1 MRHFSPHKTQC
12 RADRRPSLMGYH
24 FSSFN
29 LAMKTLFLLFLA
41 ALGFT
46 ACTRRVVEHVEVHDT
61 LRHSISDTLRELIT
75 LTDSVFIYDSTFIEN
90 GIPVRSQVIFHRK
103 LIDRTSQHL
112 HQSERDHARRQKTQH
127 SAVRSVPFPFP
138 GQAPGCGSYWGWV
151 WVSASGKSHGRDR
164 VFATFLH
171 NFRVSPPFPPQNGRA
186 SAAVSAL
193 TRAIARFSTCIVL
206 AKSLSL
212 PQDCQ

>member
-1 MRHFSPHKTQC
+1 
-12 RADRRPSLMGYH
+12 
-24 FSSFN
+24 
-29 LAMKTLFLLFLA
+29 MKTLLVFLLSA
-41 ALGFT
+41 VCFT

-61 LRHSISDTLRELIT
+61 LRLSDSDTMKQVIT
-75 LTDSVFIYDSTFIEN
+75 LTDSVFIHDSTFIKMD
-90 GIPVRSQVIFHRK
+90 PVRSRLIFHRQ

-112 HQSERDHARRQKTQH
+112 HQSERDHARGKKH
-127 SAVRSVPFPFP
+127 SILQCAPPLFHFPER
-138 GQAPGCGSYWGWV
+138 QAPGCGSYWGWV

-171 NFRVSPPFPPQNGRA
+171 NFRISPPFPPQNGRA